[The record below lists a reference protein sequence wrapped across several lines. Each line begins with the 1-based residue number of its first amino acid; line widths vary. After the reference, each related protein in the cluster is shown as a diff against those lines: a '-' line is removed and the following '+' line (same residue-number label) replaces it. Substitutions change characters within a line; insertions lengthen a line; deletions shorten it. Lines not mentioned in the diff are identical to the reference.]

1 MAGDAPSPRPCS
13 FQVQSDR
20 SASDLE
26 AFEWNP
32 SMDLLACL
40 TTPPDSSMVVYR
52 LLSEDQSPKLLS
64 EKITGIGSALAWSPC
79 GRRIAVGDCLG
90 GVSIYD
96 GESGAVLRS
105 SRLHTRPVVALSWV
119 SAETAGG
126 QAAVPSWPLALPPLL
141 PVPSAPSNMYACALD
156 ADPELD
162 DGGGAFTLLASV
174 DDSGLAVVSAGGT
187 LALQAVPL
195 FPEQA
200 AVPSPVRLGCQSPAS
215 PAPLSPAAALSAA
228 GVSNGER
235 PARGSRR
242 PRACRLSPG
251 GMSIS
256 SSWCSTSSS
265 WSATSCSRLATCSGR
280 ACARRYRPGFGARRR
295 RRRR

>member
-174 DDSGLAVVSAGGT
+174 DDSGLAVVSAGGNG
-187 LALQAVPL
+187 QG
-195 FPEQA
+195 
-200 AVPSPVRLGCQSPAS
+200 S
-215 PAPLSPAAALSAA
+215 AP
-228 GVSNGER
+228 
-235 PARGSRR
+235 RR
-242 PRACRLSPG
+242 
-251 GMSIS
+251 
-256 SSWCSTSSS
+256 T
-265 WSATSCSRLATCSGR
+265 GR
-280 ACARRYRPGFGARRR
+280 V
-295 RRRR
+295 

>member
-156 ADPELD
+156 ADPE
-162 DGGGAFTLLASV
+162 
-174 DDSGLAVVSAGGT
+174 
-187 LALQAVPL
+187 
-195 FPEQA
+195 
-200 AVPSPVRLGCQSPAS
+200 AVPSRC
-215 PAPLSPAAALSAA
+215 
-228 GVSNGER
+228 R
-235 PARGSRR
+235 PCRCSRSRR
-242 PRACRLSPG
+242 QC
-251 GMSIS
+251 
-256 SSWCSTSSS
+256 
-265 WSATSCSRLATCSGR
+265 
-280 ACARRYRPGFGARRR
+280 RRR
-295 RRRR
+295 CGWAARARHRRRPCRPRPR